1 MRLIG
6 IPDKKGD
13 IDMRISDYKNRI
25 IDKLSNNENYG
36 YSPMQASNFYKSNFS
51 LLPDDIVP
59 NVIEW
64 LEDKPFS
71 DIDYYGLSIKQLQDY
86 DKYFNNIDFRYDE
99 YFRILSKYNK
109 DNHPYNERNY
119 YKSLLEIGLI

>member
-1 MRLIG
+1 
-6 IPDKKGD
+6 
-13 IDMRISDYKNRI
+13 MRISDYKNRI
-25 IDKLSNNENYG
+25 INKLSNDENYG